1 MNKTE
6 QYYQKVASHFDE
18 DARLFEK
25 RYEENAV
32 LQKIRRDF
40 RIHTEKFGFSNALEI
55 GCGPGIDLVHFC
67 KSYPEKNIYG
77 IDLSEK
83 MVSIAKNNLE
93 EEELNNGVVKQGS
106 VEDIPALVC
115 QSCGERYFEDETA
128 MSLDMMREGR
138 GMAGAPARTMQVPVY
153 AFAAPARR
161 GSDGGAT

>member
-1 MNKTE
+1 MNLPDVKSGTPPA
-6 QYYQKVASHFDE
+6 QPLSCTSCAGGNLQPDRVKLALWQGE
-18 DARLFEK
+18 DL
-25 RYEENAV
+25 
-32 LQKIRRDF
+32 LI
-40 RIHTEKFGFSNALEI
+40 
-55 GCGPGIDLVHFC
+55 
-67 KSYPEKNIYG
+67 
-77 IDLSEK
+77 
-83 MVSIAKNNLE
+83 
-93 EEELNNGVVKQGS
+93 